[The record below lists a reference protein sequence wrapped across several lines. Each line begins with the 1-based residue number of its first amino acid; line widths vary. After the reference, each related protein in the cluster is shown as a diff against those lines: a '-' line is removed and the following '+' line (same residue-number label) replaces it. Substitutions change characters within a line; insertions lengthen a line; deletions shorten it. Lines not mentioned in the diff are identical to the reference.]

1 MAAFQHSSANS
12 ADHEHDEFSDHY
24 HDATGKAVWKADHVV
39 LSTVGIDI
47 GSSTSHFM
55 FARVHMQRTAR
66 SLTSRFV
73 VVEREVIW
81 RSPIRLTPYLSGGDI
96 DAASLAAFV
105 AEGYA
110 AAGLDRSAV
119 DAGAVILTGE
129 ALKRRNARAI
139 AEIFAQEA
147 GEFVCAA
154 AGHTM
159 ECLLGAH
166 GSGAVRRSAEHHETI
181 LNIDG
186 GGGTTK
192 FALIRD
198 GVVLDTFAI
207 AVGARLIA
215 TAADGTLE
223 RLDEPLRRLCDD
235 LGIALEVG
243 AVLQATDHDRIV
255 ARMTAILL
263 DVANR
268 RSADHLASSLQ
279 LTAPWNDEA
288 LRATI
293 DVVSFSGGVAEYVYG
308 RETAAFGDLGPAL
321 GAALR
326 QAVLDGA
333 VTGAALSEPGE
344 GIRAT
349 VVGASQFSVQVSGNT
364 VAITHPERLPLNNVP
379 VAPCPFSLETIDPDA
394 VTATVRSA
402 IARTDIEE
410 GSGPCGLA
418 FVWHGL
424 PTYDRVA
431 ALARGIAAA
440 LPRTIAGAAPL
451 ALLVDGDIG
460 LTLGRIMQRELAPE
474 CDLVAIDGL
483 DLQEFDFVDIGTP
496 LEPSGVVPVT
506 LKSLL
511 F

>member
-1 MAAFQHSSANS
+1 MAAFQHSHA
-12 ADHEHDEFSDHY
+12 AFAEHEHDEFSDHY
-24 HDATGKAVWKADHVV
+24 HDATGNAVWKADNVV
-39 LSTVGIDI
+39 LTTVGIDI

-73 VVEREVIW
+73 VVDRKVVW
-81 RSPIRLTPYLSGGDI
+81 RSAIRLTPYLSDGDI
-96 DAASLAAFV
+96 DAASLATFV
-105 AEGYA
+105 ADGYA
-110 AAGLDRSAV
+110 MAGLDRSAV

-139 AEIFAQEA
+139 AEIFSHEA

-166 GSGAVRRSAEHHETI
+166 GSGAVRRSAERHETI
-181 LNIDG
+181 LNVDV

-192 FALIRD
+192 FALVRN
-198 GVVLDTFAI
+198 GVVVDTIAV

-223 RLDEPLRRLCDD
+223 RLDGPLRRLCAD
-235 LGIALEVG
+235 LGIALEMG
-243 AVLQATDHDRIV
+243 AVLLPGDRDRIV
-255 ARMTAILL
+255 ARMTAVLL

-268 RSADHLASSLQ
+268 RNGDHLASALR
-279 LTAPWNDEA
+279 LTTPWNDEA

-293 DVVSFSGGVAEYVYG
+293 DVVSFSGGVAEYIYG
-308 RETAAFGDLGPAL
+308 REAAGFGDLGPDL

-333 VTGAALSEPGE
+333 VGGAALSDPGE

-364 VAITHPERLPLNNVP
+364 VAIAHPERLPLRDVP
-379 VAPCPFSLETIDPDA
+379 VAPCRFALEAIDPDA
-394 VTATVRSA
+394 VTAIVRSA
-402 IARTDIEE
+402 VARADIED
-410 GSGPCGLA
+410 GTGPCGLA
-418 FVWHGL
+418 FVWHGA

-440 LPRTIAGAAPL
+440 LPRTIGGAAPL

-460 LTLGRIMQRELAPE
+460 MTLGRLMQREIAPD

-483 DLQEFDFVDIGTP
+483 ELQEFDFVDIGTP

-506 LKSLL
+506 IKSLL